1 MSHLKKKGEEN
12 GEEEDYSFNHDGDND
27 DRGSDDP
34 TMRQREEDKEEE
46 NGKVNDFN
54 DNSDNDDDYD
64 DYDNEDNNIDFEGVM
79 TLLKSERVSAW
90 EKRCWYAD

>member
-1 MSHLKKKGEEN
+1 MVI
-12 GEEEDYSFNHDGDND
+12 
-27 DRGSDDP
+27 
-34 TMRQREEDKEEE
+34 TMTVVATTLQWGKERKEKEEE

-90 EKRCWYAD
+90 EKRCWYADWIHFSHL